1 VGQPSVRR
9 TMRGVSML
17 FALMTLVALSLAAV
31 ALVRSVDTGAL
42 ILGNMGFKDDTVM
55 ASDEAMRVAMGYLS
69 KGQADGTLD
78 KSVEGDGFYIDS
90 LQLLDVAGTSMD
102 ANRTLIDWKL
112 DGCKGAEPAA
122 AAGKCVKPV
131 ATALSLPNGVTARY
145 LVMKMCSADGATV
158 DCLGPT
164 SQKSEETSESGEL
177 NYKEPYYAKSSAKA
191 VYYRII
197 VRTDGARDAVT
208 YTEAIVHN
216 YDGEEAPAAPTT

>member
-1 VGQPSVRR
+1 
-9 TMRGVSML
+9 ML

-55 ASDEAMRVAMGYLS
+55 ASDEAMRVAMGYLT
-69 KGQADGTLD
+69 KGQADGTLE
-78 KSVEGDGFYIDS
+78 KSIEGDGYYIDAFQS
-90 LQLLDVAGTSMD
+90 LDVTGTSMD
-102 ANRTLIDWKL
+102 VNRTLVDWKL
-112 DGCKGAEPAA
+112 DGCKGAEPAPA
-122 AAGKCVKPV
+122 TGKCVKPV
-131 ATALSLPNGVTARY
+131 ATALSLPNGVSARY

-216 YDGEEAPAAPTT
+216 YDGEEPPAAPTT